1 MQDVG
6 ARAIGARVLRAED
19 PRILTGRGRY
29 IDDIALPGMLHA
41 AFKRSTVP
49 HGRLVSID
57 VSAARALPGVIA
69 VYTGDD
75 LARFTNATAPGASIG
90 INLMPGLKAPAVHAL
105 ATDKVRYVGDPIALV
120 VAEDRYIAEDAVELI
135 EEEID
140 ALDAVVTYEDAL
152 DRSKP
157 RLFEEF
163 PDNIALSGEMAIGD
177 LEGAFAKADR
187 IVHASIWVH
196 RHQPVPME
204 TRGLIAAYDRTNEH
218 LTIHASTQS
227 PHMLRML
234 LPIQINVPMEN
245 IRVLADDVGGGFG
258 LKNGVQRDE
267 VAVIA
272 ASIDL
277 GLPVKWIEDRLEH
290 LAVGGQAREE
300 GADIEAAVTNDGVL
314 LGIRM
319 EAKLNLGAYACD
331 PFSGAMFVGSLS
343 GSFQGPTKIE
353 GIAAKNTAVF
363 SNKATYVSYR
373 GPWAT
378 GDFLRERMLD
388 VVARELEIDPLEVRR
403 RNYVQRDEP
412 PLAMLSGQPF
422 LAITTREQVDQVAA
436 IVDWNG
442 FRARQADARANGRYL
457 GIGMAAYLEAAPGP
471 KVPGQEDAGAS
482 IMGKEVTHVSIEDD
496 GKVTIV
502 TRQQP
507 HGQSHETTLAQ
518 VAVDELGV
526 RFEDVRVVFGDT
538 DVTPFALVGTGG
550 SRAATMAN
558 GAVLHAS
565 RELRDKILTLA
576 EHVLEASAADLDLT
590 GGVISVK
597 GSPQVQ
603 LPLPELARIASQ
615 EPERLPDGADTDLR
629 VTREYDGG
637 QSAWSGGAHV
647 AEVEVDVETGLVTIN
662 RYVVVEDCGLPVNPA
677 IVEGQIRGGVA
688 QAIGA
693 VLLEHAAY
701 DEDGQYLAAT
711 FMDYLMPTTTVVPN
725 FEIHHVDAI
734 LTDPD
739 VNFRGVGEGGMIVA
753 PACLTNAIEDAL
765 LPLGVRVREQHLPPS
780 RILELVGAV
789 PT

>member
-1 MQDVG
+1 MVEVG
-6 ARAIGARVLRAED
+6 ARAIGARVLRSED

-29 IDDIALPGMLHA
+29 IDDLVLPGMLHA

-49 HGRLVSID
+49 HGRLLSVD
-57 VSAARALPGVIA
+57 VSAAREMPGVVA
-69 VYTGDD
+69 VYAGED
-75 LARFTNATAPGASIG
+75 LARFTNPGVPGGAIG
-90 INLMPGLKAPAVHAL
+90 MNMMPGLKAPGVYAL

-120 VAEDRYIAEDAVELI
+120 VAEDRYTAEDAVELI
-135 EEEID
+135 EEDIEM
-140 ALDAVVTYEDAL
+140 LDPIVTYEDAL
-152 DRSKP
+152 DPTKP
-157 RLFEEF
+157 PLFDEYD
-163 PDNIALSGEMAIGD
+163 DNVVFTGEMAIGD
-177 LEGAFAKADR
+177 VDAAFAAADR

-204 TRGLIAAYDRTNEH
+204 TRGLVASYDQANEH
-218 LTIHASTQS
+218 LTIHSSTQS
-227 PHMLRML
+227 PHMIRLL
-234 LPIQINVPMEN
+234 LPPQVNVPMEK

-277 GLPVKWIEDRLEH
+277 GRPVKWIEDRLEH

-300 GADIEAAVTNDGVL
+300 GADIEAAVTNDGML
-314 LGIRM
+314 LAVRM
-319 EAKLNLGAYACD
+319 DAKLNSGAYASD
-331 PFSGAMFVGSLS
+331 PFNGAMFVGSLG
-343 GSFQGPTKIE
+343 GSFQGPVKLQ
-353 GIAAKNTAVF
+353 GVAAKNTAVF

-388 VVARELEIDPLEVRR
+388 VVARELDLDPLEVRR
-403 RNYVQRDEP
+403 RNYVTRDEP
-412 PLAMLSGQPF
+412 PLTMLSGQPY
-422 LAITTREQVDQVAA
+422 LAVTVQEQVEQAA
-436 IVDWNG
+436 AHVDWDG
-442 FRARQADARANGRYL
+442 FRARQAAAREEGRYL

-471 KVPGQEDAGAS
+471 KIPGRADQAAS
-482 IMGKEVTHVSIEDD
+482 IMGAEVTHVSIEGD
-496 GKVTIV
+496 GSVRIV

-518 VAVDELGV
+518 VAVDALGV
-526 RFEDVRVVFGDT
+526 RFEDVKVVFGDT

-565 RELRDKILTLA
+565 RELREKIMSLA
-576 EHVLEASAADLDLT
+576 EDVLEASAADLEIGD
-590 GGVISVK
+590 GVIGVK
-597 GSPQVQ
+597 GSPSVQ
-603 LPLPELARIASQ
+603 LSLVELARIVND
-615 EPERLPDGADTDLR
+615 EPERFSDDADTELT

-647 AEVEVDVETGLVTIN
+647 AEVEVDIETGLVTVD
-662 RYVVVEDCGLPVNPA
+662 RYVVVEDCGVPVNPA

-693 VLLEHAAY
+693 VLLEHSAY
-701 DEDGQYLAAT
+701 GEDGQFLAST

-725 FEIHHVDAI
+725 FEIHHVEAI

-765 LPLGVRVREQHLPPS
+765 APLGVRVREQHLPPS

-789 PT
+789 TA

>member
-1 MQDVG
+1 
-6 ARAIGARVLRAED
+6 
-19 PRILTGRGRY
+19 LTGRGRY
-29 IDDIALPGMLHA
+29 VDDIVLPGMLHA

-49 HGRLVSID
+49 HGRLLSID
-57 VSAARALPGVIA
+57 ASAARALPGVVA

-90 INLMPGLKAPAVHAL
+90 MNMMPGLKAPAVYAL

-140 ALDAVVTYEDAL
+140 VLDAVVTYEDAL
-152 DRSKP
+152 DPSKP

-163 PDNIALSGEMAIGD
+163 HDNTAFSGEMAIGD
-177 LEGAFAKADR
+177 VDGAFAKADR
-187 IVHASIWVH
+187 VVQASIWVH

-204 TRGLIAAYDRTNEH
+204 TRGLIASYEQAKEQ

-277 GLPVKWIEDRLEH
+277 GRPVKWIEDRLEH

-319 EAKLNLGAYACD
+319 EAKLNLGAYASD
-331 PFSGAMFVGSLS
+331 PFNGAIFVGTLS

-353 GIAAKNTAVF
+353 GIAAKNAAVF

-388 VVARELEIDPLEVRR
+388 VVARELELDPLEVRR

-422 LAITTREQVDQVAA
+422 LAITTREQVDQAAA
-436 IVDWNG
+436 IVDWDG
-442 FRARQADARANGRYL
+442 FRARQAEARDNGRYL

-482 IMGKEVTHVSIEDD
+482 IMGQEVTHVSVEDD

-526 RFEDVRVVFGDT
+526 RFEDVKVVFGDT

-576 EHVLEASAADLDLT
+576 EHVLEASAADLDLSA
-590 GGVISVK
+590 GVISVK

-603 LPLPELARIASQ
+603 LPLADLARIVSQ
-615 EPERLPDGADTDLR
+615 EPERLPDDAETDLT

-693 VLLEHAAY
+693 VLLEHSAY
-701 DEDGQYLAAT
+701 DEDGQFLAAT

-725 FEIHHVDAI
+725 FDIHHVDAI

-789 PT
+789 PA